1 MSPSSVPSV
10 SMMPTSSSPPTTSA
24 VPSISPTVSIAPSVS
39 PTTSAQPSSSP
50 TDPIISFFFGLS
62 FSNLSCGLDEDT
74 KTALASSVSGFLTD
88 AVSDLEVKTVNYVDC
103 YVDVVEGSGRLLEE
117 ATTEAVHVVVTES
130 QGQGFEET
138 EDAITNSVEEEPAK
152 LVEITAEKT
161 GKEVGDVITVPQVQ
175 PTEMP
180 SASPTGAPTESPT
193 GAPTESPTGAPTES
207 PTQEPSDTPSDT
219 PSSTPSS
226 TPFDSST
233 LRNLNDCGVDQAS
246 YVCTSSDTENFYG
259 LALTCDVYDINSNIC
274 NVSSCAEPNVQP
286 PSVGCCAC
294 SEGSSTF

>member
-1 MSPSSVPSV
+1 
-10 SMMPTSSSPPTTSA
+10 
-24 VPSISPTVSIAPSVS
+24 
-39 PTTSAQPSSSP
+39 
-50 TDPIISFFFGLS
+50 
-62 FSNLSCGLDEDT
+62 
-74 KTALASSVSGFLTD
+74 
-88 AVSDLEVKTVNYVDC
+88 
-103 YVDVVEGSGRLLEE
+103 VDVVEGSGRLLEE
-117 ATTEAVHVVVTES
+117 STTEAVHVVVTES

-161 GKEVGDVITVPQVQ
+161 GKEVGEVKTVPQVQ

-180 SASPTGAPTESPT
+180 SASPTGVPTDSPTESPTGAPTDSPTESPTGAPTESPTGAPTESPTGAPTESPTGAPTESPTGAPTESPTGAPTESPTGAPTESPT